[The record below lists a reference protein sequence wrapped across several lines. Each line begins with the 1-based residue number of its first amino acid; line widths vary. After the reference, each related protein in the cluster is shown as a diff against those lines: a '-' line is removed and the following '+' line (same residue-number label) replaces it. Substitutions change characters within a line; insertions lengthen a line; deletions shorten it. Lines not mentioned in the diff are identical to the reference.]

1 MKSMALES
9 HGFHPMTLAVLR
21 ALRGGAKLS
30 RNRHFSL
37 FQDPRARK
45 ALRLHRYLESVV
57 RDVRTYHQ
65 DLSVFRSIKPGHAG
79 EYALRIEFPIINGH
93 RTAYLRDAELRLLA
107 EDAPEVA
114 QLLNRRL
121 VDSAG

>member
-1 MKSMALES
+1 MKPMDVES
-9 HGFHPMTLAVLR
+9 HGFHPMTWAVLR

-57 RDVRTYHQ
+57 RDVRAYQ
-65 DLSVFRSIKPGHAG
+65 EDLSVFRAIKPGLAG

-93 RTAYLRDAELRLLA
+93 RTAYLRHQELRLLA
-107 EDAPEVA
+107 EDEPEVA
-114 QLLNRRL
+114 MLLNRRL
-121 VDSAG
+121 DDEKG